1 MADRFGDV
9 TAELGDDLVAEV
21 EIHRP
26 PNNFFDANLIRS
38 LADAYE
44 HLAAGECRAIVLCSE
59 GKHFCAGADFHGQSD
74 AEALPEEGAASL
86 YDEAVRLFAAPL
98 PVVAAVQGAAI
109 GGGLGVACSADFRV
123 AAPEARFAANFA
135 RLGFHQGF
143 GLSVTL
149 PPVVGQQFAL
159 ELLYTGRRIG
169 GEEAHRR
176 GLADRLAP
184 LAEVRSDARALAAEI
199 AGSAPLAVRSIRQ
212 TMRGHLA
219 GQVAEIT
226 RREDAEQIRLRST
239 DDFAEGTRASLER
252 REPRFAGR

>member
-1 MADRFGDV
+1 MAQRFGDV
-9 TAELGDDLVAEV
+9 SVELGDDFVAEV

-26 PNNFFDANLIRS
+26 PNNFFDASLIAS

-44 HLAAGECRAIVLCSE
+44 DLASGPCRAIVLCSE
-59 GKHFCAGADFHGQSD
+59 GKHFCAGADFHNESD
-74 AEALPEEGAASL
+74 AEALPEEGAAGL
-86 YDEAVRLFAAPL
+86 YQQAVRLFRAPL

-143 GLSVTL
+143 GLSATL
-149 PPVVGQQFAL
+149 PPIVGQQFAL
-159 ELLYTGRRIG
+159 EMLYTGRRIG
-169 GEEAHRR
+169 GEEARER
-176 GLADRLAP
+176 GLCDRLVDLPSVRAEARS
-184 LAEVRSDARALAAEI
+184 LAGEI

-219 GQVAEIT
+219 DEVARIT
-226 RREDAEQIRLRST
+226 EREDAEQVRLRVT
-239 DDFAEGTRASLER
+239 EDFAEGARASLER
-252 REPRFAGR
+252 RPPAFEGR